1 MMPVNQFG
9 PRQRRGAIVVL
20 VVMLMVVFLMMAAF
34 TIDVGYMQLTKTQL
48 RTAADAAAR
57 AGSGALSRGEDE
69 ATAVAAAQA
78 AAARNFVAGEPL
90 QLKPSEIAFGT
101 VAFSDSGQSQ
111 FVPGQEPFNAMRVDA
126 NRRSDSV
133 SGPVGLFFGRTF
145 GITHF
150 EPEQTAVAARLDRD
164 IALVLDRSGSMNS
177 NGRWQALSR
186 ALQVFLKELDNTPQV
201 EQVSLVSYS
210 SAATLDQVLTTDLS
224 AIQTAFTGLSPGGTT
239 AIGDGLLQGS
249 DSLEDASLARPYAV
263 KTIIV
268 MTDGNQNTGPGP
280 DVTVLTAVARKQ
292 TVHTIT
298 FGAGANQ
305 SLMST
310 VADLGGGIY
319 IHAPDDQAL
328 KDAFREIAAKLPI
341 VFAE

>member
-1 MMPVNQFG
+1 MMQANQSG
-9 PRQRRGAIVVL
+9 PRQRRGAILVL

-48 RTAADAAAR
+48 RVAADAAAR
-57 AGSGALSRGEDE
+57 AGSGALSRGGDE
-69 ATAVAAAQA
+69 AAAMAAAQA
-78 AAARNFVAGEPL
+78 VAARNDVAGEPL
-90 QLKPSEIAFGT
+90 QLKSSEIEFGT
-101 VAFSDSGQSQ
+101 IAFSGGGQSQ
-111 FVPGQEPFNAMRVDA
+111 FVPGQEPFNAMRIDA

-150 EPEQTAVAARLDRD
+150 EPEQMAVAARLDRD

-177 NGRWQALSR
+177 QGRWVALKR
-186 ALQVFLKELDNTPQV
+186 ALQVFLNELDATPQV

-210 SAATLDQVLTTDLS
+210 STASLDQALTTDLRR
-224 AIQTAFTGLSPGGTT
+224 IRTAFNRLRPSGNT
-239 AIGDGLLQGS
+239 AIGYGLLKGS

-268 MTDGNQNTGPGP
+268 MTDGNQNTGPSP
-280 DVTVLTAVARKQ
+280 AVTVQTAVSRKQ

-305 SLMST
+305 ALMAN
-310 VADLGGGIY
+310 VAQQGGGIY

-328 KDAFREIAAKLPI
+328 KDAFREIAANLPI